1 MTLGMAFECLLVTHD
16 PGVFSIL
23 SRLLRDL
30 SINAEM
36 CLSSSK
42 AFKLLAKGR
51 TDLVIIDWED
61 EVSSELLHEIWKS
74 SSKSKPT
81 IVAISSHDGRFPGVH
96 VVLRKPVTD
105 ESGRKSLKVAYS
117 RMLQDYRRH
126 ARYAVMTPVIA
137 LDDRKR
143 AVSVT
148 VMDIGDGGVGLRSD
162 EKFTVGDALSFR
174 LCLPGAKR
182 EIYIEARVLW
192 AREFGRIGCEFLRI
206 PPVDVN
212 ILHDWLKLKVQ
223 VKKPLI
229 EMWV

>member
-1 MTLGMAFECLLVTHD
+1 MTPDMAFECLLITHD
-16 PGVFSIL
+16 PGVFSTL

-30 SINAEM
+30 SINTDV

-42 AFKLLAKGR
+42 ALKLLAIGS
-51 TDLVIIDWED
+51 TDLIVIDWQD
-61 EVSSELLHEIWKS
+61 GVSPELLLEIWKS
-74 SSKSKPT
+74 SNGSKPT
-81 IVAISSHDGRFPGVH
+81 IVAISPHDGRFPGVH

-117 RMLQDYRRH
+117 RMLQNHRLN
-126 ARYAVMTPVIA
+126 ARYAVMTSVIA
-137 LDDRKR
+137 VDDRKR
-143 AVSVT
+143 DVPLT

-162 EKFTVGDALSFR
+162 EAFTVGDVLSFR
-174 LCLPGAKR
+174 LFLPGAKR
-182 EIYIEARVLW
+182 EIYIQARVLW

-223 VKKPLI
+223 VKKPLT
-229 EMWV
+229 EM